1 LKIICQRDEALR
13 GVRIAQN
20 AVTSTAL
27 PILSHLL
34 LSTREKLVE
43 ITATNLETTICS
55 SFEAIVEEEGEVCLP
70 GERLYSILRE
80 LPSGEFSIETDD
92 AKSLIKMGQISFAL
106 VGISSEEFPEI
117 PSGVKTILS
126 LPQKVFQEILVK
138 TMFSAGQD
146 EVRQSLSCLL
156 LENSSEGQ
164 EKEDSL
170 LRVVATDGRRLSS
183 LIIHHSSSSES
194 FKVLIPLRA
203 AKELSKIL
211 SGEKNI
217 EMGLE
222 ENRIFFRTPKFSFF
236 SQLVEAKFPNYKS
249 VIPKDYK
256 VIFEVQ
262 KDDFVAAIKR
272 VSLLSEEQ
280 TRLVKFNLTED
291 SLDISAASVG
301 LGSAQEKLP
310 VTIKGEK
317 CKMEVGFNAV
327 FLLEALRVMEGENI
341 EVRLIDQESP
351 GVFSPID
358 QENYLHLLMPVKL
371 TEE

>member
-1 LKIICQRDEALR
+1 C
-13 GVRIAQN
+13 G
-20 AVTSTAL
+20 
-27 PILSHLL
+27 
-34 LSTREKLVE
+34 
-43 ITATNLETTICS
+43 
-55 SFEAIVEEEGEVCLP
+55 EE
-70 GERLYSILRE
+70 
-80 LPSGEFSIETDD
+80 
-92 AKSLIKMGQISFAL
+92 
-106 VGISSEEFPEI
+106 
-117 PSGVKTILS
+117 
-126 LPQKVFQEILVK
+126 
-138 TMFSAGQD
+138 
-146 EVRQSLSCLL
+146 
-156 LENSSEGQ
+156 
-164 EKEDSL
+164 
-170 LRVVATDGRRLSS
+170 
-183 LIIHHSSSSES
+183 
-194 FKVLIPLRA
+194 
-203 AKELSKIL
+203 
-211 SGEKNI
+211 NI

-222 ENRIFFRTPKFSFF
+222 ESRVFFRTPRFSFF
-236 SQLVEAKFPNYKS
+236 SQLVEAKFPNYRS

-291 SLDISAASVG
+291 FLNISAASVG

-317 CKMEVGFNAV
+317 CKMEIGFNAV

-351 GVFSPID
+351 GVFSPIN